1 MIARLAKDICE
12 GCDKGVGMS
21 HRLLVCD
28 ACSKTCHFKCKTK
41 ALFHL
46 FKASTAISNA
56 VWYCDNCIE
65 SHGVI
70 RYNPFSDMLS
80 PNTIRNDD
88 EINYNASLQHMYE
101 VLENCR
107 GFKTISEFNVQHV
120 KPDQAENLSDFHV
133 FFNNINGNATNFDS
147 LSVELKKFKSK
158 LSVIGLCETNID
170 DSQKMLYNLE
180 GYESHYQ
187 SRIFNKSRGSG
198 LGLYVR
204 EEFLFEDLPNVCMT
218 TPDIEAL
225 FIKITNT
232 REEIVVG
239 VIYRPPSGSTKQ
251 FLAEIENILDKLPRD
266 NVYMS
271 GDFNINLHDIED
283 SGTAAKFEKVL
294 LEHGYSPTISLWTH
308 CMPNQRETCIDNI
321 FTNAFENITSSGTI
335 L

>member
-80 PNTIRNDD
+80 PNTIRNND

-133 FFNNINGNATNFDS
+133 FFNNIDGNATNFDS

-180 GYESHYQ
+180 GYES
-187 SRIFNKSRGSG
+187 
-198 LGLYVR
+198 
-204 EEFLFEDLPNVCMT
+204 
-218 TPDIEAL
+218 
-225 FIKITNT
+225 
-232 REEIVVG
+232 
-239 VIYRPPSGSTKQ
+239 Q
-251 FLAEIENILDKLPRD
+251 FTLSIQN
-266 NVYMS
+266 
-271 GDFNINLHDIED
+271 F
-283 SGTAAKFEKVL
+283 
-294 LEHGYSPTISLWTH
+294 
-308 CMPNQRETCIDNI
+308 
-321 FTNAFENITSSGTI
+321 
-335 L
+335 